1 MLLRSVLAV
10 ATLSLM
16 GCNVGSDDDSSGSV
30 ADGDC
35 STSAQNE
42 YVYQQLKT
50 NYLWPE
56 TIPSNINSA
65 SYSSPETL
73 LNALRYRTY
82 DKYSY
87 ITTEAK
93 YNAQSNNEFKAIG
106 IYFKWLV
113 EDGEDVLIV
122 RYTDEN
128 SPARLAGVVR
138 GDEIIEIDG
147 MTISEYIKKI
157 EELNY
162 DSWEKVRQGFGNPND
177 YVFKMRRT
185 DNSEY
190 TVSLI
195 PVTYS
200 TNTVH
205 DLKFFDTSANKVAY
219 FSYKNFS
226 SASRDEFKS
235 AFSQIR
241 ANQADALILDLRMN
255 PGGSILTANHLATR
269 IAGAQVSSQTFANFM
284 FSAQRSNE
292 NFVYPFKN
300 DEVSDAVANLNTL
313 YVLTSSSTCSASEL
327 IINSLKPFIDVK
339 VVGGKTCGKPIG
351 MTGHSF
357 CGNILFPI
365 EFQLTNA
372 RNEGGYFSGISPSCE
387 VEDDYAHRF
396 GDENDPLLATALRLS
411 AGESCPTPKPFN
423 RLNRQAATDQSFM
436 IQGEPSQFKENF
448 F

>member
-1 MLLRSVLAV
+1 MLIRSVLV
-10 ATLSLM
+10 ATTLSLL
-16 GCNVGSDDDSSGSV
+16 GCNGGSSDDGSESV
-30 ADGDC
+30 AGGSC
-35 STSAQNE
+35 SIPDQNE
-42 YVYQQLKT
+42 YVYQKLKT

-56 TIPSNINSA
+56 TIPDGLNSS

-73 LNALRYRTY
+73 LNALRYREF

-93 YNAQSNNEFKAIG
+93 YNAQSNNEYKATG

-113 EDGEDVLIV
+113 ENGEDILIV

-128 SPARLAGVVR
+128 SPARSAGVVR

-177 YVFKMRRT
+177 YVFKIRRT
-185 DNSEY
+185 DSSEY

-219 FSYKNFS
+219 FAYKNFS
-226 SASRDEFKS
+226 SASKEEFKT
-235 AFSQIR
+235 AFSQIKR
-241 ANQADALILDLRMN
+241 NQADALILDLRMN
-255 PGGSILTANHLATR
+255 PGGSVLTANHLATR
-269 IAGAQVSSQTFANFM
+269 IAGQQVSSRTFANFM

-292 NFVYPFKN
+292 NFSRPFKYN
-300 DEVSDAVANLNTL
+300 EVSDAVANLNTL
-313 YVLTSSSTCSASEL
+313 YVLTSSNTCSASEL
-327 IINSLKPFIDVK
+327 VINSLKPFIDVK

-351 MTGHSF
+351 MYGHSF

-365 EFQLTNA
+365 EFQLTNSQ
-372 RNEGGYFSGISPSCE
+372 NEGGYFDGISPSCE
-387 VEDDYAHRF
+387 VDDDYAHRF
-396 GDENDPLLATALRLS
+396 GDESDPLLSTALRLS
-411 AGESCPTPKPFN
+411 AGGSCTALRSRNLVN
-423 RLNRQAATDQSFM
+423 RPARSEPAFM
-436 IQGEPSQFKENF
+436 IKSEPSQFKEDF